1 MWATHRLERRK
12 MKQETLNKV
21 NDLEDQITRLKRLID
36 TLYKKNY
43 LKVFSSFK
51 TRQSLM
57 KE

>member
-1 MWATHRLERRK
+1 